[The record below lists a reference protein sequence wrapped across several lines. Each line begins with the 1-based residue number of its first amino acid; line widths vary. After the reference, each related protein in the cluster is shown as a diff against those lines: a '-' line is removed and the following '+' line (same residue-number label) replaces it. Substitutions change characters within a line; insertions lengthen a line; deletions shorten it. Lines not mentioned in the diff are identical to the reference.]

1 MKSFLSFLKK
11 NLCFSMP
18 LIWILT
24 INATKDVVFVLVRL
38 RINPNGTCIDKIT
51 NVPEQIDLSD
61 SSKYF
66 KEKLVK
72 LYSYKAQ
79 VAKLSL

>member
-1 MKSFLSFLKK
+1 
-11 NLCFSMP
+11 MP

-66 KEKLVK
+66 KEKLIEPLRLVEARD
-72 LYSYKAQ
+72 S
-79 VAKLSL
+79 

>member
-1 MKSFLSFLKK
+1 
-11 NLCFSMP
+11 MP

-66 KEKLVK
+66 KEKLIE

>member
-1 MKSFLSFLKK
+1 
-11 NLCFSMP
+11 MP

-66 KEKLVK
+66 KEKLIK

>member
-1 MKSFLSFLKK
+1 
-11 NLCFSMP
+11 MP

>member
-1 MKSFLSFLKK
+1 
-11 NLCFSMP
+11 MP

-24 INATKDVVFVLVRL
+24 INATKDVVIVLVRL

-66 KEKLVK
+66 KEKLIK